1 MKHALTLSFIF
12 QFPGNYVQLKIPPN
26 FYPNI
31 ANSKFFCQLD
41 TNWVKKLSEATTE
54 RLYFYKDFTIFK
66 YHLKFDQK
74 TEMNK
79 EIDFI
84 VLDLDINSFT

>member
-54 RLYFYKDFTIFK
+54 IIF
-66 YHLKFDQK
+66 L
-74 TEMNK
+74 
-79 EIDFI
+79 
-84 VLDLDINSFT
+84 